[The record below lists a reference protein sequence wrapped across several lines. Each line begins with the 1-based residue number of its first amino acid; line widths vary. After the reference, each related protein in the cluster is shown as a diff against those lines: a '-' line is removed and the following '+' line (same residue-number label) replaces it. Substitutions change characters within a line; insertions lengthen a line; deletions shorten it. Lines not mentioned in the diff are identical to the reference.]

1 MIKELVTLV
10 VKQLVA
16 NAESVSVSEIK
27 SDEKDLIEI
36 PENVRS
42 EIYFIFAK
50 RIDDVLEAALL
61 EGNPAKK
68 LNTDVPRLEA

>member
-36 PENVRS
+36 TVHESDRGKVIGRDGQTIKAIRMMVNALSPDDRRINVDV
-42 EIYFIFAK
+42 AK
-50 RIDDVLEAALL
+50 
-61 EGNPAKK
+61 
-68 LNTDVPRLEA
+68 